1 MIENSEFTHLK
12 LPMSQAWIELWGLQ
26 TGGSQVKN
34 DENKDNGRTVGVDFV
49 YTASW
54 KFEKHNGITYW
65 S

>member
-12 LPMSQAWIELWGLQ
+12 LPMSQAWVELWGLQ

-49 YTASW
+49 
-54 KFEKHNGITYW
+54 
-65 S
+65 